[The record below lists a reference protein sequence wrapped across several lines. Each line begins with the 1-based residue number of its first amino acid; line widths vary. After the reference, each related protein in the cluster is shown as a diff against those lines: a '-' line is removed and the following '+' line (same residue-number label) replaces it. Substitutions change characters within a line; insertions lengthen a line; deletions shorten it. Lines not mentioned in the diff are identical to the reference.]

1 MGRARTGKSG
11 RILGEIARA
20 GELTPERRQI
30 LLVPEHASHIA
41 EVDVCRACGDSA
53 SRHAEVLTFKL
64 LASRVLSI
72 VGGSADVTLD
82 AGGKLLTLQR
92 SLQELSGVLKVY
104 GKPSRRSAF
113 LKNLLDVMEELI
125 AYAVAPEV
133 LAATAEKIDGEIGDK
148 LRDIALIYGIYL
160 SQLYADGRDARDRLE
175 KLENDLEESHYI
187 DGKDIFLDGF
197 SYFTGREI
205 RIVRILLRRSES
217 VTITLLGDESDN
229 ELFRESLRVR
239 EQLVRE
245 AVNAGVAY
253 RVDYLPVG
261 EATCALDHVE
271 RFFFGKRTVWE
282 GNHHEIRLWEAS
294 GIYTE
299 AERTASEV
307 LRLVREENYRFRDIT
322 VAARNL
328 SIYESTVETVFAR
341 YGIPLYSAR
350 RSDILQ
356 QPVTALLLGALD
368 AATGGFEYEDVFRC
382 LKTGLAGIGAEE
394 CDLLENYA
402 LTWDIRGQMW
412 VRELDWT
419 AHPDGYGRSWDDAS
433 VSQLATVNALRAKIQ
448 KPFARLYNGLRAGSA
463 REKATALFT
472 FLEDVNLPETL
483 EDNTRKLF
491 ENGDTQRSEE
501 TAQLWTILCGVLD
514 QVVEI
519 LGDTVIDAEEFARL
533 IRLILTQYS
542 VGSIPVALD
551 RVNLSEL
558 TRNDRHSVRV
568 LFLLG
573 ANDGVVPS
581 VESGN
586 GVLREEERAVLE
598 RFDIRLSPYGMAAFH
613 LEIQNLY
620 AALAQP
626 TERLYVS
633 YPIFA
638 SNGTAQHPS
647 FLIGRLQALLD
658 GLRVEKEDCDKAY
671 RLSALTPALEYA
683 GEHIDGTLW
692 RFLEQRAECT
702 NPLRAMREAS
712 LYSRGRLSS
721 DAVHSL
727 YGQSI
732 TLSASRLDKARACHF
747 AYFMQ
752 YGLHARERCAAGFD
766 APQMGTFVHD
776 VMENTLRAA
785 RDKEGGIKS
794 LTKKQL
800 HALTRQAVS
809 DYIQRELPNLAEKTA
824 RFRYLFRRLVEST
837 YRIMDEVADE
847 LRESDF
853 EPLAFELSF
862 GMNAQLPA
870 IVLSSG
876 SRELCVVGQVDRVD
890 GWLVGDKLYLRVVD
904 YKTGKKSFDLAELR
918 YGLGLQML
926 LYLFA
931 LEQEGKDL
939 FGAREIIPAGVL
951 YTPARDNILRLPRDT
966 DDETLRRE
974 AQKQLR
980 RSGMV
985 LSDPV
990 VLKAMEHSALEEPH
1004 RLPITV
1010 KQDKDGHVN
1019 LSGSLASAE
1028 QLGKLSKYVD
1038 KLLRDIGRETERG
1051 NIDADPY
1058 VRTPQETACTYCPYV
1073 AACGFEPGRG
1083 GDHYEYIAKTS
1094 PDEFWSAVDTAI
1106 NGGKERRD
1114 EYADQ

>member
-11 RILGEIARA
+11 LILREIARA
-20 GELTPERRQI
+20 GEITPERRQI

-41 EVDVCRACGDSA
+41 EVDVCRNCGDCA

-72 VGGSADVTLD
+72 VGGSSDISLD

-113 LKNLLDVMEELI
+113 LKNLLDVIEELI
-125 AYAVAPEV
+125 AYAIAPEV
-133 LAATAEKIDGEIGDK
+133 LAATAEKIDGEIGGK
-148 LRDIALIYGIYL
+148 LQDIALIYGIYL
-160 SQLYADGRDARDRLE
+160 SKLHADGRDARDRLE
-175 KLENDLEESHYI
+175 KLENNLEESHYI
-187 DGKDIFLDGF
+187 DGKDIYLDGF

-205 RIVRILLRRSES
+205 RILRILLRRSES

-229 ELFRESLRVR
+229 ELFRESLHVR

-245 AVNAGVAY
+245 AVDAGVAY
-253 RVDYLPVG
+253 RVDYLPAG
-261 EATCALDHVE
+261 EASGALDHVE
-271 RFFFGKRTVWE
+271 RFFFGKRTVWK
-282 GNHHEIRLWEAS
+282 GDHHEIRLWEAS
-294 GIYTE
+294 DIYTE
-299 AERTASEV
+299 AERTASEI

-328 SIYESTVETVFAR
+328 SIYESTVETVFNR

-382 LKTGLAGIGAEE
+382 LKTGLAGIEAEE
-394 CDLLENYA
+394 CDLLENYV
-402 LTWDIRGQMW
+402 LTWDIHGQMW

-419 AHPDGYGRSWDDAS
+419 AHPDGYGLSWDEAS
-433 VSQLATVNALRAKIQ
+433 VSRLAAVNILRAKIQ

-463 REKATALFT
+463 RKKAIALYT

-483 EDNTRKLF
+483 EEKTRKLF

-514 QVVEI
+514 QMVEI

-586 GVLREEERAVLE
+586 SVLREEERAVLE
-598 RFDIRLSPYGMAAFH
+598 RFDIRLSPYGMSAFH
-613 LEIQNLY
+613 LEIQNIY

-633 YPIFA
+633 YSIFA
-638 SNGTAQHPS
+638 SNGTAQQPS
-647 FLIGRLQALLD
+647 FLIGRLQSLFD
-658 GLRVEKEDCDKAY
+658 GLSVEKEDDDKAY

-692 RFLEQRAECT
+692 RFLEQKKEYA
-702 NPLRAMREAS
+702 NQLRAMRESS
-712 LYSRGRLSS
+712 LYSRGRLSG
-721 DAVHSL
+721 DAVKAL

-752 YGLHARERCAAGFD
+752 YGLHARERGAAGFD

-776 VMENTLRAA
+776 VMEHTLRAA
-785 RDKEGGIKS
+785 RDKGGIKS

-800 HALTRQAVS
+800 HAMTRRAVS
-809 DYIQRELPNLAEKTA
+809 DYIQRELPDLAEKTA

-837 YRIMDEVADE
+837 YRIMDEVSDE

-876 SRELCVVGQVDRVD
+876 SGELRVVGQVDRVD
-890 GWLVGDKLYLRVVD
+890 GWLVGNKLYLRVVD
-904 YKTGKKSFDLAELR
+904 YKTGKKSLDLAELR

-931 LEQEGKDL
+931 LEREGKDL

-951 YTPARDNILRLPRDT
+951 YTPARDNILRLPRNT

-974 AQKQLR
+974 AQKLLR

-1010 KQDKDGHVN
+1010 KRDKDGHVN

-1028 QLGKLSKYVD
+1028 QLGKLAKYVD
-1038 KLLRDIGRETERG
+1038 KILRDIGREAERG

-1083 GDHYEYIAKTS
+1083 GDHYEYIAKTG
-1094 PDEFWSAVDTAI
+1094 PDEFWSAVDASI
-1106 NGGKERRD
+1106 NGGKERSD
-1114 EYADQ
+1114 GYAD